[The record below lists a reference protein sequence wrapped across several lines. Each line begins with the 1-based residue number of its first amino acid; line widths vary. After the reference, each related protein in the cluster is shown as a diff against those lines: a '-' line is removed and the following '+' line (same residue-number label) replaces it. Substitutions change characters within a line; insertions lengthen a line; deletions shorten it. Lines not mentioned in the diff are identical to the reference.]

1 MGGVGVPVKQ
11 SAYVEPRNS
20 LVFITNEED
29 DAISDTKDES
39 EAQSLWEAIVF
50 V

>member
-1 MGGVGVPVKQ
+1 MAGVPVKQ

-20 LVFITNEED
+20 LVFITKEED
-29 DAISDTKDES
+29 GDAISDTKDER
-39 EAQSLWEAIVF
+39 EAKSLCDAIVI